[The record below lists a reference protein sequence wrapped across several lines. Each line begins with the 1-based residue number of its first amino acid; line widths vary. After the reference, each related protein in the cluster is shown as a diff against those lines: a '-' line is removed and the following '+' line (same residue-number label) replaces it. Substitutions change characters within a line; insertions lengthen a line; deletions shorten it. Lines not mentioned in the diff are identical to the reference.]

1 VEPALPCYTLGSM
14 RNIQKKLAESE
25 IIAKIRKR
33 NQITLPI
40 EAIEALGL
48 REGDTVV
55 IKLKN
60 GSATLRPVR
69 RSYAGIA
76 KGLYEGDFLKRER
89 ASWE

>member
-1 VEPALPCYTLGSM
+1 MKKTL
-14 RNIQKKLAESE
+14 IDKELSE
-25 IIAKIRKR
+25 VSAVIRKR
-33 NQITLPI
+33 NQLTLPS
-40 EAIEALGL
+40 EAVNFLGL

-60 GSATLRPVR
+60 GAATLRPVR

-76 KGLYEGDFLKRER
+76 KGLYERDFLERER

>member
-1 VEPALPCYTLGSM
+1 M
-14 RNIQKKLAESE
+14 QKTQNDSQKSE
-25 IIAKIRKR
+25 TVAVLRKR
-33 NQITLPI
+33 NQLTLPN
-40 EAIEALGL
+40 EAVRFLGL

-60 GSATLRPVR
+60 GSALLRPLR

-76 KGLYEGDFLKRER
+76 KGLYESDFLERER

>member
-1 VEPALPCYTLGSM
+1 MKSKVPIKS
-14 RNIQKKLAESE
+14 NESE
-25 IIAKIRKR
+25 IEAIVRKR

-76 KGLYEGDFLKRER
+76 KGLYERDFLERER
-89 ASWE
+89 SSWE